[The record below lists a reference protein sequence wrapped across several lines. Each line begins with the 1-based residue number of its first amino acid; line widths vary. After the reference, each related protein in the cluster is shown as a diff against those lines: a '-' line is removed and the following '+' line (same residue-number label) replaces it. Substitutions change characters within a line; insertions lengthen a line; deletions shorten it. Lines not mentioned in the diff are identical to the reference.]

1 MCAYE
6 CVVHAHTGAQVCACL
21 CTCARVQVCMPCV
34 HTCKR
39 VCICECSVCVPC
51 ECACVQGHAPC
62 VDGYTCARVCM
73 HRAHT
78 HVCECTVYCA
88 LCVCV
93 CMFALHARVPLHVPR
108 VCARAPCACVCV
120 CARRR
125 MWAWWRWVACPGP
138 FPFVAAP
145 SCGHGEDRTT
155 ARRPAWLTFTAVRW
169 SWSHVMSGLGE
180 RPTQLQSDVE
190 TSWEMLDLGL

>member
-1 MCAYE
+1 MRTRVHRYVRA
-6 CVVHAHTGAQVCACL
+6 CVRVPVYRCACL
-21 CTCARVQVCMPCV
+21 VCTRVSVCASVNAVYACRVSASVCRDMRLVWTGTRVHVRVCIV
-34 HTCKR
+34 HTCMC
-39 VCICECSVCVPC
+39 VNAPCI
-51 ECACVQGHAPC
+51 APC
-62 VDGYTCARVCM
+62 VCMCACLRACTRAFACASRV
-73 HRAHT
+73 RT
-78 HVCECTVYCA
+78 GA

-93 CMFALHARVPLHVPR
+93 H
-108 VCARAPCACVCV
+108 V

-155 ARRPAWLTFTAVRW
+155 ARRPAWLTFTAARW

>member
-51 ECACVQGHAPC
+51 ECVCVQGHAPC
-62 VDGYTCARVCM
+62 VDGYTCARACM
-73 HRAHT
+73 HCAHM

-88 LCVCV
+88 LCVRV
-93 CMFALHARVPLHVPR
+93 CMFACVHTCLCMCLACAHRRLVR
-108 VCARAPCACVCV
+108 VCAGVRAGVCGLV
-120 CARRR
+120 AVGGLPRPVSLCGGALLWPRGRSHHR
-125 MWAWWRWVACPGP
+125 TLSRLAHLHGRPLVMVPHDEWPWRTSHS
-138 FPFVAAP
+138 AP
-145 SCGHGEDRTT
+145 ERCRN
-155 ARRPAWLTFTAVRW
+155 F
-169 SWSHVMSGLGE
+169 LGNA
-180 RPTQLQSDVE
+180 
-190 TSWEMLDLGL
+190 

>member
-51 ECACVQGHAPC
+51 ECVCVQGHAPC
-62 VDGYTCARVCM
+62 VDGYTCARACM
-73 HRAHT
+73 HCAHM

-88 LCVCV
+88 LCVRV
-93 CMFALHARVPLHVPR
+93 CMFACVHTCLCMCLACAHGRLVR
-108 VCARAPCACVCV
+108 VCACVRAGVCGLGGSGWPAQ
-120 CARRR
+120 AR
-125 MWAWWRWVACPGP
+125 
-138 FPFVAAP
+138 FPLW
-145 SCGHGEDRTT
+145 
-155 ARRPAWLTFTAVRW
+155 RRPPVATGKIAPPHAVRLA
-169 SWSHVMSGLGE
+169 HLHGRPLVMVPRDE
-180 RPTQLQSDVE
+180 RPWR
-190 TSWEMLDLGL
+190 TSHSAPERCRNFLGNA